1 MRRLLY
7 QLASLLGWFNAAAR
21 DKLPQRLIRVV
32 AYKELSK
39 ALRKFVK

>member
-21 DKLPQRLIRVV
+21 DKLPQRFIRAA
-32 AYKELSK
+32 AYKELGK
-39 ALRKFVK
+39 TLRKFVK